1 MRLIQD
7 LMSHENE
14 EGSVVRFPDR
24 QRERFSSIADKM
36 MQHAQQGMSRVDM
49 GEHDRL
55 DRIILNQ
62 HHPMPD
68 RIAALAKVRRMA
80 GYDERGRML
89 GPKDVQEYVDFMFQE
104 L

>member
-14 EGSVVRFPDR
+14 EGTLRFPDR
-24 QRERFSSIADKM
+24 RKERYSSIADKM
-36 MQHAQQGMSRVDM
+36 MQPREPVLSRHDM
-49 GEHDRL
+49 AEHDRL

-62 HHPMPD
+62 SHPMPD

-80 GYDERGRML
+80 GYEERGNML
-89 GPKDVQEYVDFMFQE
+89 GPKDVQEYVEFMFQE